1 MLDIYNKYCT
11 SMQNHGLGAFV
22 IVAFISGYNSINKE
36 YPKWFD
42 VFLVLPMIMNEQVRE
57 LIKKSSGRGGATTIE
72 TLISSRI
79 LNKKEKYGAFHNLI
93 DSFKEYTITCIIFG
107 LRTKL
112 ISQINDIEF
121 KSNVLFEKE
130 KFNNNIYLASYKLGE
145 LYAADKDAFM
155 KLINSTGVNL

>member
-1 MLDIYNKYCT
+1 MLDIYSKYCT
-11 SMQNHGLGAFV
+11 SMQNHGLGAFA
-22 IVAFISGYNSINKE
+22 IVAFISGYNSINAE

-42 VFLVLPMIMNEQVRE
+42 IFLVLPMIMNEQVRE

-145 LYAADKDAFM
+145 LYAADKYAFM